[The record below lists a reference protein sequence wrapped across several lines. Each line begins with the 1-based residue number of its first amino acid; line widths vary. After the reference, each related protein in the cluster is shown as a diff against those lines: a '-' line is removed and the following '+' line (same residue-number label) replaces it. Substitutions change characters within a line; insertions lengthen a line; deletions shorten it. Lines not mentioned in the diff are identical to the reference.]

1 MATITTTT
9 IIIITHC
16 PPPITH
22 SPSLLTITATELVV
36 VVMAAAKTT
45 TTGPGASHPQALQYI
60 FCFFNC
66 YENITETVPQTWMAI
81 ATTTITSCL
90 LPVACHP
97 SLTNT
102 KQAVVETTTMVQ
114 LHGHITTTTAHHPLS
129 LLAHCPLPVTHIVS
143 SGQNLIRVLARLPR
157 IHDTLLLLCI

>member
-1 MATITTTT
+1 MVLFFLIVTKNLLNSLYTWMVTITTTI

-22 SPSLLTITATELVV
+22 SPLLLIITTTEPVV

-45 TTGPGASHPQALQYI
+45 TMGPGAFCPHALQYI

-97 SLTNT
+97 LLTNT
-102 KQAVVETTTMVQ
+102 KT
-114 LHGHITTTTAHHPLS
+114 
-129 LLAHCPLPVTHIVS
+129 S
-143 SGQNLIRVLARLPR
+143 SGGSVHCNHLKQQQSQQWQQQ
-157 IHDTLLLLCI
+157 HH